1 MEKTSSTQRK
11 NRRDGEKIVYTGMN
25 GLNRIL
31 RRVNLNPMGDFS
43 DLTVE
48 EDFVL
53 RAFTYLVERKMIISE
68 ESIRRFINSKGGEI
82 DIRRTIGFLMGKGV
96 LRT

>member
-1 MEKTSSTQRK
+1 M
-11 NRRDGEKIVYTGMN
+11 YTGMN

-53 RAFTYLVERKMIISE
+53 RAFSYLVERKMIISE

-82 DIRRTIGFLMGKGV
+82 DVRTVVGFLMGKEI

>member
-1 MEKTSSTQRK
+1 MHTS
-11 NRRDGEKIVYTGMN
+11 VN

-31 RRVNLNPMGDFS
+31 RRIKFNPIGDFS

-53 RAFTYLVERKMIISE
+53 RAFTYLVERRMIISE

-82 DIRRTIGFLMGKGV
+82 DIRRTIGFLMGKGI
-96 LRT
+96 LRA

>member
-1 MEKTSSTQRK
+1 MHTS
-11 NRRDGEKIVYTGMN
+11 VN

-31 RRVNLNPMGDFS
+31 RRIKLNPIGDFS

-53 RAFTYLVERKMIISE
+53 RAFTYLVERRMIISE

-82 DIRRTIGFLMGKGV
+82 DIRRTIGFLMGKGI
-96 LRT
+96 LRA

>member
-1 MEKTSSTQRK
+1 MHTS
-11 NRRDGEKIVYTGMN
+11 VN

-31 RRVNLNPMGDFS
+31 RRIKLNPIGDFS
-43 DLTVE
+43 DLTVG

-53 RAFTYLVERKMIISE
+53 QAFTYLVERKMIISE

-82 DIRRTIGFLMGKGV
+82 DIRRTIGFLMGKGI